1 MSDIKAITMP
11 KFGMTMEEGTVD
23 SWVIAEGDSFSAGD
37 PLVTIESSKLSNDLE
52 APFDGTLRRIVAQ
65 AGEELPV
72 GALIGVA
79 ADPSVPDSE
88 IDQFV
93 SEHQVAA

>member
-1 MSDIKAITMP
+1 MADIKAITMP

-23 SWVIAEGDSFSAGD
+23 NWLIAEGDSFSAGD

-52 APFDGTLRRIVAQ
+52 APFDGTLRKIVANS
-65 AGEELPV
+65 GDELPV
-72 GALIGVA
+72 GALIGVS

-88 IDQFV
+88 IDAFV
-93 SEHQVAA
+93 SQHAVSA